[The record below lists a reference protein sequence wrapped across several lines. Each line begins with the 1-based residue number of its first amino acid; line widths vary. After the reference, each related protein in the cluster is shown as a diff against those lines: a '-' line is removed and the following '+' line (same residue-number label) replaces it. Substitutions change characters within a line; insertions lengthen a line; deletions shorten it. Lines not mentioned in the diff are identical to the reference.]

1 VRAGALLGVALLL
14 VVAGAGCGGTGGLE
28 EGGSPSAGQPLFTEK
43 CGSCHTLRAA
53 GTQGTIGPNLDDA
66 FAQSRA
72 DGVEDSTIANVVRDQ
87 IRYPTPPNIS
97 GDIPPM
103 PKNLVE
109 GEDADSVAAYV
120 ASVAAVPGAP
130 VAAPPPAP
138 PPPAGGGG
146 GGGGGGAAEGRS
158 IFTSNC
164 ASCHTLA
171 AAGTSGTIGPNLD
184 DAKPSADLVTERVTN
199 GMGVMPSFKG
209 RLSEQQI
216 QTVATYVSENA
227 GQ

>member
-1 VRAGALLGVALLL
+1 VRRSALLGVALLL
-14 VVAGAGCGGTGGLE
+14 AVLGGGCGTGGLA
-28 EGGSPSAGQPLFTEK
+28 EGGSASQGQPLFNEK

-53 GTQGTIGPNLDDA
+53 GTSGQIGPNLDDA
-66 FAQSRA
+66 FAQARD
-72 DGVEDSTIANVVRDQ
+72 DGVGESTIREVVRRQ
-87 IRYPTPPNIS
+87 IQYPAPADVS
-97 GDIPPM
+97 VAVPPM

-109 GEDADSVAAYV
+109 GEDADSVATYV
-120 ASVAAVPGAP
+120 ASVAGNEEAP

-146 GGGGGGAAEGRS
+146 GGAEDGKA
-158 IFTSNC
+158 IFSSNC

-171 AAGTSGTIGPNLD
+171 AAGTNGTIGPNLD
-184 DAKPSADLVTERVTN
+184 EAKPDEALVRERVTN

-209 RLSEQQI
+209 KLTDAQI
-216 QTVATYVSENA
+216 AAVAKFVSENA